1 MIEPTGIGN
10 PVEVLNVL
18 LENYFS
24 KVLSIQKIIT
34 LVDAR
39 KLKDSEYTNDETFNQ
54 QISIAD
60 ILIGTKSDLYNEEDK
75 KNLMAYA
82 RQKGSNHLE
91 VLFAQNGVFPLKIA

>member
-1 MIEPTGIGN
+1 MIEPTGIGH

-18 LENYFS
+18 LENYYS

-60 ILIGTKSDLYNEEDK
+60 ILIGNKSDLYDEEDK
-75 KNLMAYA
+75 INLMAYA

-91 VLFAQNGVFPLKIA
+91 VLFCSKWSVPL